1 MTTPQRG
8 FEFAELASRCTKA
21 QVAMAADDIGALLL
35 TSEADIRYFTGFMTQ
50 FWQSPTR
57 PWFVLI
63 PASGKPVAIIPSIGV
78 PLMRDCYIGDLQSW
92 SSPAADDDG
101 ITLLISLI
109 RDHLSASSRL
119 GMLMGRE
126 TTIRIPLNDLRTL
139 QGGLDGIAFCDMT
152 DAIQHIRMVKSPAE
166 QAKLTHVCQLVS
178 GVFAGVPKWVKAG
191 MPLDDLFRQFKIKA
205 LTAGVDDVS
214 YLVGS
219 AGHDGYQDIIAPPN
233 SRPLAAGDV
242 FMLDTG
248 CVWDGYFSDFDR
260 NFAMH
265 HASDEAHETHHRLYD
280 ATQAAI
286 DILRPGVTAA
296 DLFSAMDAVLRPNQ
310 QGNSQRDPNQ
320 QISAVKT
327 GDDGVGRY
335 GHGLGTQLTEPPSHT
350 NWDQTVIAAGMTL
363 TLEPSLGYGNGLT
376 MVAEENLLVLDDRVV
391 LLSTRAPRDLP
402 VIPSA

>member
-1 MTTPQRG
+1 
-8 FEFAELASRCTKA
+8 
-21 QVAMAADDIGALLL
+21 
-35 TSEADIRYFTGFMTQ
+35 
-50 FWQSPTR
+50 
-57 PWFVLI
+57 
-63 PASGKPVAIIPSIGV
+63 
-78 PLMRDCYIGDLQSW
+78 
-92 SSPAADDDG
+92 
-101 ITLLISLI
+101 
-109 RDHLSASSRL
+109 
-119 GMLMGRE
+119 
-126 TTIRIPLNDLRTL
+126 
-139 QGGLDGIAFCDMT
+139 LDGIAFCDMT

-178 GVFAGVPKWVKAG
+178 GVFTDVPKWVKAG

-219 AGHDGYQDIIAPPN
+219 AGPDGYQDIIAPPN

-260 NFAMH
+260 NFAIH
-265 HASDEAHETHHRLYD
+265 HANDEAHETHHRLYD

-286 DILRPGVTAA
+286 DILRPGVTSA
-296 DLFSAMDAVLRPNQ
+296 DLFFAMDAILRPDQ
-310 QGNSQRDPNQ
+310 QNSSQHGPSQ
-320 QISAVKT
+320 QIGTVKT
-327 GDDGVGRY
+327 VDDGVGRY

-350 NWDQTVIAAGMTL
+350 NWDQTVITAGMTL

-376 MVAEENLLVLDDRVV
+376 MVAEENLLVLEDRVV

-402 VIPSA
+402 VIPTG

>member
-1 MTTPQRG
+1 MTAPQRG
-8 FEFAELASRCTKA
+8 FEIAEFASRCTKA
-21 QVAMAADDIGALLL
+21 QLAMAAGDIGVLLL

-92 SSPAADDDG
+92 PSPAADDDG
-101 ITLLISLI
+101 ISLLISVI
-109 RDHLSASSRL
+109 RNHLGATGRL
-119 GMLMGRE
+119 GMMMGRE
-126 TTIRIPLNDLRTL
+126 TAIRMPFNDLRAL

-152 DAIQHIRMVKSPAE
+152 NAIQHIRMVKSPAE
-166 QAKLTHVCQLVS
+166 QAKLTHICRLVS
-178 GVFAGVPKWVKAG
+178 GVFANVPQWVKAG
-191 MPLDDLFRQFKIKA
+191 MPLDDLFRQFKIQA

-219 AGHDGYQDIIAPPN
+219 AGPDGYQDIIAPPS

-260 NFAMH
+260 NFAIH
-265 HASDEAHETHHRLYD
+265 HASDEAHEAHHRLYD

-296 DLFSAMDAVLRPNQ
+296 DLFFAMDAILRPDHQGSNQ
-310 QGNSQRDPNQ
+310 HE

-350 NWDQTVIAAGMTL
+350 DWDQTVITAGMTL

-376 MVAEENLLVLDDRVV
+376 MVAEENLLVLEDRVV

-402 VIPSA
+402 VIPAW